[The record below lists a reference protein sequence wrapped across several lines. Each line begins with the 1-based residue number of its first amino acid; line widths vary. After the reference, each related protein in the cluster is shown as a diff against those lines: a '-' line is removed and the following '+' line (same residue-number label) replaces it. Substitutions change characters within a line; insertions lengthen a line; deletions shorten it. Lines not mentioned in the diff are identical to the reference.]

1 MHAEYWL
8 ARGGLEAKLVTSC
21 NQGRKDG
28 KADVNQ
34 HSKPKHRSK
43 SPRAKRAK
51 GTHTRALAFAKAGP
65 KRMSRPIHF
74 SEMLRRNFFHF
85 SGKPNGTA
93 KQMAQ
98 RSEAEAL
105 EVVTKN
111 TARKCLTRNNCAQCE
126 RKSTR
131 LCSSMPTMCHRSG
144 SEVAS
149 RIHQPLRWPGHRQQR
164 RGRNLKTDK
173 SATLLRGAAR
183 TRPVGAKRQKQE

>member
-1 MHAEYWL
+1 M
-8 ARGGLEAKLVTSC
+8 AKLTSTNTANPSTAPNPC
-21 NQGRKDG
+21 EQREL
-28 KADVNQ
+28 KA
-34 HSKPKHRSK
+34 
-43 SPRAKRAK
+43 
-51 GTHTRALAFAKAGP
+51 HTRALAFAKAGP
-65 KRMSRPIHF
+65 NRMSHPIHF

-105 EVVTKN
+105 EVVTQN
-111 TARKCLTRNNCAQCE
+111 TARKCLTRNNCAQCV

-144 SEVAS
+144 SEMAS
-149 RIHQPLRWPGHRQQR
+149 RIHQPLRVGPGHRQQR